1 MEQLDR
7 TISRLRELQPVIGAL
22 IDNTEAWFESLPFP
36 AWLKSTEGQLLV
48 VNQAYADFYG
58 KTRSD
63 CLNKDVAALLGPEN
77 ARRFT
82 DRDRKVLD
90 QNKPLMFHEKI
101 RGGRHVTVLKFPV
114 TDGHE
119 IQGVGGMIL
128 NYDRP
133 AGVPRLVAERAA
145 GAAKAR
151 QNP

>member
-36 AWLKSTEGQLLV
+36 AWIKDTDGQLIV

-58 KTRSD
+58 VTRTD
-63 CLNKDVAALLGPEN
+63 CLNKDTSALLGPEN
-77 ARRFT
+77 ARRFKE
-82 DRDRKVLD
+82 RDRKVME
-90 QNKPLMFHEKI
+90 QNKSLLFQEKI

-114 TDGHE
+114 SDGRGL
-119 IQGVGGMIL
+119 QGVGGMIL

-133 AGVPRLVAERAA
+133 AGIPRLVAERAA

-151 QNP
+151 QDS